1 MQEVEALDTEIKRL
15 KEIKTMQREFRR
27 FVGLPSK
34 PLLNRYSWSHGKTLS
49 LLQTLDQEK
58 ASM

>member
-34 PLLNRYSWSHGKTLS
+34 WHIIL
-49 LLQTLDQEK
+49 
-58 ASM
+58 